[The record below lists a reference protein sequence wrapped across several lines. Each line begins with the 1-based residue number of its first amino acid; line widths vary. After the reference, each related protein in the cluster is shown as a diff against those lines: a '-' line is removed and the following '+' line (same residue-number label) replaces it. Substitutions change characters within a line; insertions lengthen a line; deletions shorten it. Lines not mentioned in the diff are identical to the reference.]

1 MGSPRTILIV
11 DDEAQICGILDEFLT
26 GQGYTVTTAM
36 SGEEG
41 LLTCEHEGPDVVVL
55 DVRLPGVSGLDVLRT
70 LRARG
75 TTTRVIMMT
84 AFDDEATR
92 EEARQLGADAY
103 LTKPFHLHELEERL
117 GGTWRGDEGPGG
129 AGN

>member
-1 MGSPRTILIV
+1 MRSPRTILIV
-11 DDEAQICGILDEFLT
+11 DDEAGICVILDEYLT

-41 LLTCEHEGPDVVVL
+41 LLTFDQQCPDIVLL

-70 LRARG
+70 IRARG